1 MSQYKAL
8 DRAIID
14 RLGSD
19 CDGVHGVYLM
29 FVFSSTVRTECD
41 RIASKTGRDVF
52 RVLDGRIQALRKRR
66 VIEYSR
72 DGWRLTNGTDEGVQ
86 S

>member
-1 MSQYKAL
+1 MSQYDDL
-8 DRAIID
+8 DRAITD
-14 RLGSD
+14 QLGPD
-19 CDGVHGVYLM
+19 CAGMQLM
-29 FVFSSTVRTECD
+29 VLFSSTVRTECD

-52 RVLDGRIQALRKRR
+52 RILDGRLQALRKRR

-72 DGWRLTNGTDEGVQ
+72 PAGWRLTNEGVQ

>member
-41 RIASKTGRDVF
+41 RIASKTGRDVY

-66 VIEYSR
+66 VIEYSSR
-72 DGWRLTNGTDEGVQ
+72 DGWRLTSGKGAQ

>member
-8 DRAIID
+8 DRAITD
-14 RLGSD
+14 RIGSD
-19 CDGVHGVYLM
+19 RAWMPLM
-29 FVFSSTVRTECD
+29 FLFSSNVRTECD

-52 RVLDGRIQALRKRR
+52 RILDGRIQALRKRR
-66 VIEYSR
+66 VIEYSSR
-72 DGWRLTNGTDEGVQ
+72 DGWRLTNGKGVQ